1 MGLLFSLAGV
11 PHLIADMQATG
22 SGPVPEPQVGPAQLG
37 LLLPPARWVGCRA
50 GGGLGTTGPGAVML
64 CIWAEAKTLFEYF
77 PF

>member
-37 LLLPPARWVGCRA
+37 LLLLPSGLAA
-50 GGGLGTTGPGAVML
+50 GLEGPWEPTGPGAVML
-64 CIWAEAKTLFEYF
+64 CIWPEAKTLSEYF